1 VFVGLCVGVFLF
13 FEALEDFLK
22 TIFGCVGKASSFAI
36 FGLCVGLCGFGNVC
50 NVGWLLKNKKCISAK
65 NKTLS
70 GWLVRSAFLSCQ
82 YFVFL
87 SFHNGLL
94 FNIQSVVSVF
104 YTWW

>member
-1 VFVGLCVGVFLF
+1 MVNKIAALLQALVRALACV
-13 FEALEDFLK
+13 AY
-22 TIFGCVGKASSFAI
+22 
-36 FGLCVGLCGFGNVC
+36 
-50 NVGWLLKNKKCISAK
+50 VGWLLKNKKCISAK